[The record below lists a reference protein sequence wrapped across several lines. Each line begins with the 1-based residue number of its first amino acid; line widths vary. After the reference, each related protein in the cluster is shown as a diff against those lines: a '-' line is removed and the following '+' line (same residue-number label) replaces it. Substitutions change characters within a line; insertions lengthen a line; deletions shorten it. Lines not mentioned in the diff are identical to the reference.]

1 MLGAQAGQL
10 ELNVMMPGIN
20 YAVCLSATILTNAVR
35 QLRTRAIEG
44 LRVDAERAREL
55 MDASPPLV
63 ATALSPHIGYARA
76 AALAKRAL
84 AERRSL
90 LDVALEEK
98 VMPEADLRRVLDPLP
113 MTRGGVME

>member
-1 MLGAQAGQL
+1 
-10 ELNVMMPGIN
+10 IN
-20 YAVCLSATILTNAVR
+20 YAVCFSATILTSAVR
-35 QLRTRAIEG
+35 QLRTRTIDG
-44 LRVDAERAREL
+44 LRVDTARAQEL
-55 MDASPPLV
+55 LDASPPLLV
-63 ATALSPHIGYARA
+63 TALSPHIGYAKA

-90 LDVALEEK
+90 LDVALDEK